1 MSIHDAKILKTA
13 MQIVEES
20 DNWGEATIE
29 LNGHHINLN
38 DFFDR
43 DMLQV
48 LALHKPT
55 REKLNDLVSQLTGIL
70 EDIREQPPMTDDMAL
85 RTVDAAKDKI
95 NEYVDL
101 GFVTDI
107 VCDEKGYLGF
117 CYDPQRFAR
126 IAQSDSEGDA
136 A

>member
-1 MSIHDAKILKTA
+1 MSIHDAKILKAA

-38 DFFDR
+38 DFFDQ
-43 DMLQV
+43 DMLSV

-55 REKLNDLVSQLTGIL
+55 LEKLNDLASQLSGIL
-70 EDIREQPPMTDDMAL
+70 EDLREKPPMTDDMAL
-85 RTVDAAKDKI
+85 RTVEAAKDKI

-101 GFVTDI
+101 RFVTDI
-107 VCDEKGYLGF
+107 VRDEKGYLGF
-117 CYDPQRFAR
+117 CYDPERFAR
-126 IAQSDSEGDA
+126 MRN
-136 A
+136 